1 MQFLFNQGG
10 TMLLRKTIQSKLKAG
25 LATTVAAGLII
36 FVATSAQAKGGHNE
50 HHHDTSAQHQ
60 HTGAKAVHREHHTSH
75 SKHHTSHRKHHHHKT
90 KVTGPVHGTGSS
102 HNPVATPTGTP
113 PAGTTIVRD
122 HRGGSGDPVTR
133 DHRGSGNTT
142 VTGPVHGAGSSH
154 NPVVTPTSTTIVRDH
169 RDGGGDPVTRDHR
182 DDKNPDVREHRTISG
197 RRPGTYKAPD
207 VRDHRQGYV
216 PTPRQ

>member
-10 TMLLRKTIQSKLKAG
+10 TMLLRKAINSKLKAG

-60 HTGAKAVHREHHTSH
+60 HTGTKAVHSEHHTSH
-75 SKHHTSHRKHHHHKT
+75 RMHHTSHRKHHHHKT

-102 HNPVATPTGTP
+102 HNPIATPTGTP
-113 PAGTTIVRD
+113 PTGTTIVRD
-122 HRGGSGDPVTR
+122 HRGGSGDT
-133 DHRGSGNTT
+133 
-142 VTGPVHGAGSSH
+142 
-154 NPVVTPTSTTIVRDH
+154 
-169 RDGGGDPVTRDHR
+169 VTRDHR
-182 DDKNPDVREHRTISG
+182 DDNNPDVRDHRTISG

-216 PTPRQ
+216 PTPR